1 MVFIF
6 STKLASLTP
15 LSAQSQNWAK
25 SSINLGLWV
34 RVSRWLKL
42 HHVFLVYL
50 WLSFLSTLEQQ
61 GDCFRVGQWSERSLI
76 ANALLD
82 SFEAP
87 HDTLLSI
94 SALMLAARFVMQIRH
109 YIVPQLDYTR
119 DRHCE
124 TTVLI
129 WEGRKK
135 ETILTRKSPIVVL
148 FKISAIVWSSAK
160 SLNRL
165 FFGFSALLGQPGEV
179 ICTTLK
185 LSKSAKS
192 AGAAGSPAVRD
203 AEKKK
208 MKDSVHF

>member
-6 STKLASLTP
+6 STKRAGLTP

-82 SFEAP
+82 CFEAP
-87 HDTLLSI
+87 RDTLLSI

-109 YIVPQLDYTR
+109 YIVPRLDYTR

-129 WEGRKK
+129 WEGWKK
-135 ETILTRKSPIVVL
+135 ETILTSDGTN
-148 FKISAIVWSSAK
+148 W
-160 SLNRL
+160 
-165 FFGFSALLGQPGEV
+165 
-179 ICTTLK
+179 
-185 LSKSAKS
+185 
-192 AGAAGSPAVRD
+192 GSHP
-203 AEKKK
+203 
-208 MKDSVHF
+208 

>member
-6 STKLASLTP
+6 KTKRASWTP

-61 GDCFRVGQWSERSLI
+61 GDCFREGQWSERSLI
-76 ANALLD
+76 ANAPLD
-82 SFEAP
+82 CFEAP
-87 HDTLLSI
+87 YDTLFSVT
-94 SALMLAARFVMQIRH
+94 ALMPAARFVMQIRH

-135 ETILTRKSPIVVL
+135 KKLFLTSDGIN
-148 FKISAIVWSSAK
+148 W
-160 SLNRL
+160 
-165 FFGFSALLGQPGEV
+165 
-179 ICTTLK
+179 
-185 LSKSAKS
+185 
-192 AGAAGSPAVRD
+192 GSHP
-203 AEKKK
+203 
-208 MKDSVHF
+208 